1 MLTELQFVSW
11 KLPLVIVR
19 QLSGVNE
26 CVVVSISGL
35 NDLPADLV
43 SWFLWTRKEP
53 LVFSWCFRQFF
64 YFFLQSRLT
73 ASFGG
78 APYLLVFVKQE
89 AQQQ

>member
-64 YFFLQSRLT
+64 FFLQSRLT

>member
-19 QLSGVNE
+19 QLRGVNE

-43 SWFLWTRKEP
+43 SGFLWTRKEP
-53 LVFSWCFRQFF
+53 LVFSWCFRQH
-64 YFFLQSRLT
+64 FLQSRLI

>member
-1 MLTELQFVSW
+1 MLTKLQFVSW

-43 SWFLWTRKEP
+43 SWFLKARK
-53 LVFSWCFRQFF
+53 VSDKFQCFSFIP
-64 YFFLQSRLT
+64 QSRMT
-73 ASFGG
+73 DSFGD
-78 APYLLVFVKQE
+78 APYLFVFVEQE
-89 AQQQ
+89 A

>member
-43 SWFLWTRKEP
+43 SGFLWTRIES
-53 LVFSWCFRQFF
+53 LVCSRCFGQFF
-64 YFFLQSRLT
+64 FLFLQSRLT
-73 ASFGG
+73 ASFVG